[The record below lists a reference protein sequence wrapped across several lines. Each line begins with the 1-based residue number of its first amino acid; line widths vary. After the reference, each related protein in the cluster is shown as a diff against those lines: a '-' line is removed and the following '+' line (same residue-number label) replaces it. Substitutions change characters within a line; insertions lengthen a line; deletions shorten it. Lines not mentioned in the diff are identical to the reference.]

1 MSGQKRQTVILSLI
15 LIGALAITAVA
26 AFSEK
31 RGGTFQRQELNAK
44 EPFAFIAAPSQ
55 PRFGEI
61 VYLSPSGNKYHL
73 YSDCTALASARERI
87 GVLLE
92 TAVLQNKEECRTCRR
107 RYQTEARTGS

>member
-31 RGGTFQRQELNAK
+31 RGGTFQRQELRSK

-61 VYLSPSGNKYHL
+61 VYLSPSGSKYHL
-73 YSDCTALASARERI
+73 YSDCTALAPSKEVT

-92 TAVLQNKEECRTCRR
+92 TAVMQNKEECQTCRR
-107 RYQTEARTGS
+107 RYQTEVGAGS